1 MRVVVDDRERGGGVI
16 LALRAMPDM
25 GVKVRRLPLGDYLL
39 DDRILFERKTV
50 PDFAVS
56 LLDGRLF
63 RQACRL
69 SGAAYR
75 PVYVLEGVWNR
86 GTVKGVSREGLL
98 GAVTMLSVTLSI
110 PLLRSRDPQETAQ
123 LIRYAGEQARRVL
136 HNAVHRPGYR
146 PRGLRKR
153 RLFVLQ
159 GLPGIGPARAARL
172 LDTFGSLEGIFG
184 ADADE
189 LAEVEG
195 LGWKTADAIRR
206 LVGDDASPA
215 DATGGR

>member
-1 MRVVVDDRERGGGVI
+1 MRVVIDDRERGGGVI
-16 LALRAMPDM
+16 LALRAMADM
-25 GVKVRRLPLGDYLL
+25 DVEVRRLPLGDYLL

-50 PDFAVS
+50 SDFVVS

-69 SGAAYR
+69 SGSAHR
-75 PVYVLEGVWNR
+75 PVYILEGVWNR
-86 GTVKGVSREGLL
+86 GTVKGVSRESLL
-98 GAVTMLSVTLSI
+98 GAVTMLSVTLNI
-110 PLLRSRDPQETAQ
+110 PLLRSRDAQETAQ

-136 HNAVHRPGYR
+136 HNAVNRPGYR

-172 LDTFGSLEGIFG
+172 LDTFGSLEGVFG

-195 LGWKTADAIRR
+195 LGRKSAAAIRR
-206 LVGDDASPA
+206 LIGDDASSA
-215 DATGGR
+215 DATGAR